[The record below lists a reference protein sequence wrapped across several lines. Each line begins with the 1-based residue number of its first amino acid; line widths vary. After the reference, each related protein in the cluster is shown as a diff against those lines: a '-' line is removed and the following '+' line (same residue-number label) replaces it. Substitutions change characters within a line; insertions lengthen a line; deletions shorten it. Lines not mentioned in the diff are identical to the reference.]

1 MDTSTSLH
9 APRSVLGPPSDA
21 EVAAHLARL
30 RATLPELSGDV
41 VVSHVSAALLHGLP
55 VWDVPLARV
64 HVTRDR
70 ASGGRRGRQLHVH
83 VAPLDGQVDLIG
95 GVAVTSVARTVV
107 DLARTTSFESAVVT
121 ADAALAGG
129 RTDTSELARMLEWS
143 SGWRGITDARRA
155 IGFANPL
162 AATVGESR
170 SRIAIHAAGLARPVL
185 HWDVISSA
193 GRAIGRATFAW
204 PKSRTIGEF
213 DGVVAYGARLR
224 HGPAGHDTGP
234 AVAEEKHREA
244 VLQEAGFS
252 VVRWTW
258 PDLENFSPV
267 ALALHR
273 EQFR

>member
-1 MDTSTSLH
+1 MDTSTS
-9 APRSVLGPPSDA
+9 PRPSRPALGPPSDA

-30 RATLPELSGDV
+30 RSTLPELSGDA

-70 ASGGRRGRQLHVH
+70 ASGGRRGRHLHVH
-83 VAPLDGQVDLIG
+83 VAPLDGQVDLLA

-107 DLARTTSFESAVVT
+107 DLARTTSFEGAVVT
-121 ADAALAGG
+121 ADAALAGDH
-129 RTDTSELARMLEWS
+129 TDSSELERMLEWS
-143 SGWRGITDARRA
+143 YGWRGINDARRA
-155 IGFANPL
+155 IGFATPL
-162 AATVGESR
+162 AGTVGESR
-170 SRIAIHAAGLARPVL
+170 SRIAISAAGLPPPVL
-185 HWDVISSA
+185 HWDAISA
-193 GRAIGRATFAW
+193 EGRPIGRATFAW
-204 PKSRTIGEF
+204 PKSRTIGEY
-213 DGVVAYGARLR
+213 DGLVAYGTRLR
-224 HGPAGHDTGP
+224 HSRSGQDTGP
-234 AVAEEKHREA
+234 AVAEEKHREL

-258 PDLENFSPV
+258 PDLDHFGPV